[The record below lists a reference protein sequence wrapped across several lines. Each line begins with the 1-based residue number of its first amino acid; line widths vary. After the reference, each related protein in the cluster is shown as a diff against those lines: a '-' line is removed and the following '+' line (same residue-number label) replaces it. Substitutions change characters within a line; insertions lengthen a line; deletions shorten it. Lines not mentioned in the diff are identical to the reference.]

1 MLRWCQARP
10 EDSLKGLHPN
20 VHPRLRAKNPGSC
33 LRVSSD
39 GFSVAA
45 AVSIEPMVKRWRQLT
60 VWLHVLTSAGWMA
73 QAMTL
78 CVLLAV
84 GLTAEDPSVRDSA
97 TSMSLV
103 LDDRLLGPMADAS
116 AFTGIM
122 LAAATP
128 WGFFR
133 HWWVLTKFAIT
144 VVQLYIGIFLLSPV
158 LQHSVAAGPTPR
170 QVAGTALMAS
180 AIAFQAWL
188 SIAKPWGSAG
198 FRRLVLRT
206 AGRTQAL
213 PAAGTWSS
221 GRRGEPRLCPSPAP
235 GPPDDAENPARG
247 RVRGT
252 RRAPAATGPRWVF
265 VATVLGGL
273 ADLALALAIGHPL
286 PLLSVILLTIGLLR
300 RPHWAK
306 ARAELR

>member
-1 MLRWCQARP
+1 
-10 EDSLKGLHPN
+10 
-20 VHPRLRAKNPGSC
+20 
-33 LRVSSD
+33 
-39 GFSVAA
+39 
-45 AVSIEPMVKRWRQLT
+45 MVKRWRQLT

-78 CVLLAV
+78 CVLLST
-84 GLTAEDPSVRDSA
+84 GLATSDPSVRDAA

-103 LDDRLLGPMADAS
+103 LDGRLLGPMADAS

-133 HWWVLTKFAIT
+133 HWWVLIKFSIT
-144 VVQLYIGIFLLSPV
+144 LVQLYLGIFLLSPA
-158 LQHSVAAGPTPR
+158 LAHSAVAGPTPR
-170 QVAGTALMAS
+170 QVAGTALMAG

-188 SIAKPWGSAG
+188 SLAKPWG
-198 FRRLVLRT
+198 
-206 AGRTQAL
+206 
-213 PAAGTWSS
+213 
-221 GRRGEPRLCPSPAP
+221 
-235 GPPDDAENPARG
+235 
-247 RVRGT
+247 RVRAT

-286 PLLSVILLTIGLLR
+286 PLLSLILLGTGLAR
-300 RPHWAK
+300 RPRWAK
-306 ARAELR
+306 VRTRPVEA

>member
-1 MLRWCQARP
+1 M
-10 EDSLKGLHPN
+10 
-20 VHPRLRAKNPGSC
+20 HPRLRAKNPGPW

-45 AVSIEPMVKRWRQLT
+45 TVSIEPMVKRWRRLT

-78 CVLLAV
+78 CVLLTI
-84 GLTAEDPSVRDSA
+84 GLTTADPSVRDSA
-97 TSMSLV
+97 TSMSLAV
-103 LDDRLLGPMADAS
+103 DGRLVGPMADAS

-144 VVQLYIGIFLLSPV
+144 VVQLYIGIFLLSPA
-158 LQHSVAAGPTPR
+158 LQHAVTSGPTPR

-188 SIAKPWGSAG
+188 SIAKPWG
-198 FRRLVLRT
+198 
-206 AGRTQAL
+206 
-213 PAAGTWSS
+213 
-221 GRRGEPRLCPSPAP
+221 
-235 GPPDDAENPARG
+235 
-247 RVRGT
+247 RVRDI
-252 RRAPAATGPRWVF
+252 RRVPAATGPSWVF
-265 VATVLGGL
+265 AATVLGGL

-286 PLLSVILLTIGLLR
+286 PLLSLILLTIGLLR
-300 RPHWAK
+300 RPRWAR